1 MMEIIM
7 IMWKDV
13 CRLNFCVFFFSI
25 KKFYKSV
32 SRWFEEEIK
41 KKVENLIKKKDINM
55 KILKIVSLVKWD
67 WTLKIFPI

>member
-13 CRLNFCVFFFSI
+13 CRLNFCVFFFFSI

-41 KKVENLIKKKDINM
+41 KKVENLIKKKRYKYENF
-55 KILKIVSLVKWD
+55 KNCESG
-67 WTLKIFPI
+67 